1 MLSSS
6 ASVFTPTTIDE
17 ALEIRAANPDAVPLA
32 GGTDLMVFLELGTI
46 NPASFIDL
54 WGLRELDTIDVGPD
68 GGLRIGALVT
78 HTGLVNDDRVRLAAP
93 SLVEAARTVGAK
105 QIQNRGTLVGNI
117 ANGSPAGDTLPVLL
131 ALDAV
136 VEMKSAARGVRR
148 VPMSELYTGYRQLDL
163 AADEL
168 ITAVYLPP
176 AHPDDHTHYRKVGTR
191 LAQAISKVVMGARI
205 RIEGRRVTE
214 ARIAYGSVAAT
225 PIRVPAVEQALV
237 GQPVDPAVAQLI
249 TGAITPLDDIR
260 STADYRLSVA
270 RRILEAYLESL
281 R

>member
-6 ASVFTPTTIDE
+6 ASVYTPTTIDE
-17 ALEIRAANPDAVPLA
+17 ALEIRAAHPDAVPLA

-78 HTGLVNDDRVRLAAP
+78 HTGLVNDDQVRLAAP

-237 GQPVDPAVAQLI
+237 GQPVDPAVAQLV